1 MITLFKSLIDDLRAI
16 TESITKEGIELK
28 SAVVQYILTIVTT
41 AVLIG
46 VCFVCIYW
54 GIDIVG
60 NVGDY
65 MIRTVSA

>member
-1 MITLFKSLIDDLRAI
+1 MVSIFKELINDLRAI
-16 TESITKEGIELK
+16 TESITKEGIEITP
-28 SAVVQYILTIVTT
+28 AVIQYVLTLITT

-60 NVGDY
+60 SVGNY
-65 MIRTVSA
+65 MVEAVAA